1 MNYII
6 SLLTGAIIAFM
17 VSLNGTLSAQ
27 TGNYTSTVIIHFV
40 GLIGI
45 TFVLFFTKSKLS
57 NLKKAPI
64 FLYVGGFV
72 GILTVLFNNTGYTHL
87 GASLTIALSLFGQSI
102 TSILIDHFGLFGLP
116 VVRFNHKKTVGL
128 IIISCGIFLMTLS

>member
-1 MNYII
+1 MNYFL
-6 SLLTGAIIAFM
+6 SLLTGAFIAIM

-27 TGNYTSTVIIHFV
+27 TGNYSSSVLIHLV

-45 TFVLFFTKSKLS
+45 IVVMFFTKSKLN

-72 GILTVLFNNTGYTHL
+72 GILTVLFNNAGYTHL
-87 GASLTIALSLFGQSI
+87 GASLTIALSLFAQSI
-102 TSILIDHFGLFGLP
+102 TSVIFDHYGWFGLP
-116 VVRFNHKKTVGL
+116 VVRFNHKKTIGLL
-128 IIISCGIFLMTLS
+128 IISVGIFLMTLS

>member
-45 TFVLFFTKSKLS
+45 TFVLFITKSKLS